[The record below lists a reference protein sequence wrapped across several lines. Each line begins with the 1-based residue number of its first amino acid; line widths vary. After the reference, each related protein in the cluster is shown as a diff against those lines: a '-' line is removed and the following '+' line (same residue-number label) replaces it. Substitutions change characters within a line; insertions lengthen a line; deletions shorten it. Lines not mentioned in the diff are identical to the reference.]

1 MSQRHKRVF
10 SQAVQDLFGGDG
22 MVEDSGPL
30 SFEDW
35 ERIVRQMQDN
45 LSAYVGDRKK
55 ARRILLDGLPER
67 TRRVWAALLVGKR
80 KRGRPPGDGGR
91 VARQKEV
98 WLWFYKMKQAED
110 PPMGPWEFAG
120 WLYEKMDQ
128 GTSVEANYKKLKSF
142 LRK

>member
-55 ARRILLDGLPER
+55 SSPNPSRWLARAHAACLGGSVGGETEARASTGRRWACGAPER
-67 TRRVWAALLVGKR
+67 GVALVLQNET
-80 KRGRPPGDGGR
+80 GR
-91 VARQKEV
+91 VSP
-98 WLWFYKMKQAED
+98 D
-110 PPMGPWEFAG
+110 GPLGICGVA
-120 WLYEKMDQ
+120 
-128 GTSVEANYKKLKSF
+128 
-142 LRK
+142 LRKDGPGYVRRGQL

>member
-1 MSQRHKRVF
+1 MSQRRKRVF

-55 ARRILLDGLPER
+55 ARRILLDGPRLL
-67 TRRVWAALLVGKR
+67 ASLVGDDDPLAR
-80 KRGRPPGDGGR
+80 DAGRRQLMVDGAIEHHADRGGRLVQDSVGAGVGGVPGTPGD
-91 VARQKEV
+91 Q
-98 WLWFYKMKQAED
+98 
-110 PPMGPWEFAG
+110 
-120 WLYEKMDQ
+120 Q
-128 GTSVEANYKKLKSF
+128 GTRDKRRDCDPLAP
-142 LRK
+142 